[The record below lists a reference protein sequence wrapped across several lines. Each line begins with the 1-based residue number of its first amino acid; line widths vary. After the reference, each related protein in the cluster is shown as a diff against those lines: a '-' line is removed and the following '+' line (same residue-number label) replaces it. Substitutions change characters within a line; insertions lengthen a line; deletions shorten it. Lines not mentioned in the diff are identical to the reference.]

1 MKNQSKNETSGAAH
15 PRFHHWLAASALM
28 GSLLAQTQ
36 YQGQPYGQPS
46 EWQQGTDATLSL
58 SLTELESGMSALRLE
73 GGQPGHP
80 AYLVFANGR
89 EESEMQGA
97 TLLISDA
104 TGTQAGTFDHA
115 GVYLYLLTEAQF
127 GGRDELFVQG
137 MAPTLYPAGAE
148 LSAGLMLSEKP
159 ENEEPGCGGAMPPE
173 EILVEEF
180 GELMLAGYLESAM
193 ELALN
198 SKGDSLEIKISGAL
212 EVPVYPGITAGGKA
226 AFKAGIQ
233 RAANGDGAVVYDM
246 GIGADVAASAGVGIG
261 VAGAG
266 LSAGAGYDAK
276 WRYESTHE
284 VARAIRSMIILQG
297 VGPRIEGAS
306 LLLHDKLA
314 IIDRGIANARRMVDW
329 VRSKVRRWLPWR
341 NNPLVRHWQRVMDNL
356 RAERRRVA
364 NEARGII
371 GKVIGFI
378 AEERIFITE
387 HIHGYEIRS
396 AVAGDVSVGGKVNK
410 VELSASVTAER
421 KFALQA
427 EFVRE
432 SDAIAFEQK
441 ISFTTKAKAAAK
453 FGLGA
458 EVSGGRVIELSTKM
472 QVGTDGFHEEESGTT
487 VKITLDR
494 ALALSLGVTVI
505 EMEGAV
511 AGEVSAELRLEDL
524 LDYSQEAIAILTG
537 DDDLK
542 FAELLLAFPVKFE
555 ARANYSAKMGL
566 GVDFKVKGLGKFKL
580 GAEMQFTD
588 WSESLVYQG
597 GETGHELLELMR
609 QVKAIAESDAF
620 RQQLE
625 DVSAEVQAIMN

>member
-1 MKNQSKNETSGAAH
+1 MKKQNRKAISGAAH
-15 PRFHHWLAASALM
+15 PRFHHWLAASVLM
-28 GSLLAQTQ
+28 GSSLLAQTQ

-46 EWQQGTDATLSL
+46 EWQQGTEASL
-58 SLTELESGMSALRLE
+58 SLTLTQLESGMSAIRLE

-89 EESEMQGA
+89 EASEMQGA
-97 TLLISDA
+97 TLLISNA
-104 TGTQAGTFDHA
+104 TGTQAGAFDHS

-148 LSAGLMLSEKP
+148 LSAGLRLSEKP
-159 ENEEPGCGGAMPPE
+159 SNEEPSGGAMPPE

-212 EVPVYPGITAGGKA
+212 EVPVYPGITAGGEA

-246 GIGADVAASAGVGIG
+246 GIGADVAATAGVGIG

-314 IIDRGIANARRMVDW
+314 IIDRGIANARRTIDW
-329 VRSKVRRWLPWR
+329 IRSKVRSWFPWR
-341 NNPLVRHWQRVMDNL
+341 NLPLVRRWQRVMDNL
-356 RAERRRVA
+356 RAERRRLGDQ
-364 NEARGII
+364 ARGII

-387 HIHGYEIRS
+387 HVHGYEIRS

-410 VELSASVTAER
+410 VELSASVKAER

-441 ISFTTKAKAAAK
+441 ISFTTKVKAAAK

-472 QVGTDGFHEEESGTT
+472 QVGTNGFHEEESGTT

-494 ALALSLGVTVI
+494 ALALSLGLTVF
-505 EMEGAV
+505 ETEGSV

-524 LDYSQEAIAILTG
+524 LAYSQEAIQILTG

-555 ARANYSAKMGL
+555 ARASYAAKLGL

-580 GAEMQFTD
+580 GAEIQYTD

-597 GETGHELLELMR
+597 GETGDELLELMR
-609 QVKAIAESDAF
+609 EVKAIAENADFMA
-620 RQQLE
+620 QLE
-625 DVSAEVQAIMN
+625 AVHGEVQAILN